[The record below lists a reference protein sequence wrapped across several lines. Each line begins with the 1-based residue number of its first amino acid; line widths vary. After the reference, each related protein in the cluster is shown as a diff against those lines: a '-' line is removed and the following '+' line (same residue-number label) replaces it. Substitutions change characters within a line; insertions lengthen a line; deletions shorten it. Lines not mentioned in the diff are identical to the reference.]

1 MKLLSDEL
9 RAKLPRLYSQE
20 AEADPMVYAKFF
32 LPGTGWTWYVTEG
45 EQREGDFLFF
55 GFVVGLESEFGY
67 FLLSELE
74 SVRSPIFGLPVE
86 RDVYFTEGRLTD
98 VVPAPDI

>member
-1 MKLLSDEL
+1 MKLLTDEL
-9 RAKLPRLYSQE
+9 RAKLPALYAQE
-20 AEADPMVYAKFF
+20 GEPEPVVYAKFF

-45 EQREGDFLFF
+45 SQQEDDFLFF

-74 SVRSPIFGLPVE
+74 SVRTPLGLSVE
-86 RDVYFTEGRLTD
+86 RDLYFHEGKLTD
-98 VVPAPDI
+98 VVPSPDS

>member
-1 MKLLSDEL
+1 MMLLTDEL
-9 RAKLPRLYSQE
+9 RAKLPPLYSQE
-20 AEADPMVYAKFF
+20 AAAEPIVYAKFF

-45 EQREGDFLFF
+45 NPEGDEFLFF

-74 SVRSPIFGLPVE
+74 SVTTPLGLHVE
-86 RDVYFTEGRLTD
+86 RDLYFREGKLTD
-98 VVPAPDI
+98 VVPAPG

>member
-1 MKLLSDEL
+1 MKLLTDEL
-9 RAKLPRLYSQE
+9 RNRLPALYSQE
-20 AEADPMVYAKFF
+20 HEAEPVVYAKFF

-45 EQREGDFLFF
+45 SQQEDDYLFF

-74 SVRSPIFGLPVE
+74 RVRTWLGLAVE
-86 RDVYFTEGRLTD
+86 RDLSFREGRLTD
-98 VVPAPDI
+98 VVPAQDL

>member
-1 MKLLSDEL
+1 MKLLTDEL
-9 RAKLPRLYSQE
+9 RARLPALYAQE
-20 AEADPMVYAKFF
+20 AETEPIVYAKFF

-45 EQREGDFLFF
+45 SQQEGDYLFF

-74 SVRSPIFGLPVE
+74 NVRTPPGLTVE
-86 RDVYFTEGRLTD
+86 RDLAFREGKLTD
-98 VVPAPDI
+98 VVPAPEL